1 MTRHS
6 HPRIAS
12 FLAVLGLILAG
23 VPSAYAEG
31 NYPNAK
37 RIVSIGGSVTEILY
51 ALGEQDR
58 VVARDSTSLYPQDA
72 TAKPDVGYIRQ
83 LSPEGVL
90 SVGPTAVISL
100 EGAGPREAIDVLKK
114 ASVPFLEVPETF
126 DREGILVKIRT
137 VGEALGV
144 SDKAASLAETV
155 NADIEAAEKAT
166 ASIMERKR
174 VLFLISMQGGKL
186 MASGSGTAADG
197 MIRLAGAVNAIEGYE
212 GYKALTD
219 EAVIAAAPDVI
230 LMMDRGNEA
239 DPSEELF
246 ANPAIASTPAGQ
258 AKRLVRMDGAYLLG
272 FGPRTAAAASE
283 LADLV
288 YGTAAH

>member
-1 MTRHS
+1 MMSFARARAATFAAFMAFA
-6 HPRIAS
+6 PGAFATEAVGTLPDAS
-12 FLAVLGLILAG
+12 
-23 VPSAYAEG
+23 
-31 NYPNAK
+31 K
-37 RIVSIGGSVTEILY
+37 IVSVGGSITEIIF
-51 ALGEQDR
+51 ALGEDKR
-58 VVARDSTSLYPQDA
+58 LVGRDTTSVYPA
-72 TAKPDVGYIRQ
+72 EALALPDVGYIRQ

-100 EGAGPREAIDVLKK
+100 EGAGPRETIDVLKK

-144 SDKAASLAETV
+144 ADKAASLAETV

-166 ASIMERKR
+166 ADIRERKR
-174 VLFLISMQGGKL
+174 VLFLISAQGGKL

-230 LMMDRGNEA
+230 MMMDRGNEP
-239 DPSEELF
+239 DPSAEIF

-258 AKRLVRMDGAYLLG
+258 AKRLVRMDGSYLLG
-272 FGPRTAAAASE
+272 FGPRTASAVR
-283 LADLV
+283 DLV
-288 YGTAAH
+288 KELYGDQVAQ